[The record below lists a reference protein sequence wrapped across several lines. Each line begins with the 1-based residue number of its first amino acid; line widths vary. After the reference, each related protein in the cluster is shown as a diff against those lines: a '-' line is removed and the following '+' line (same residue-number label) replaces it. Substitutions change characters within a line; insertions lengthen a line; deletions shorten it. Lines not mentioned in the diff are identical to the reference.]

1 MKLLKVVIAVN
12 IVVVIICL
20 VVFIGAS
27 MYAVTTIN
35 LLSNSVYYAQRMPH
49 KEGTEPD
56 LVMLIENMGEIY
68 APKIEGIRYDDDGA
82 NFIENSIENSID
94 SSGNPTSF
102 GEFDGG
108 YGYSDKNDVSYKFD
122 KNFELE
128 WALDKEYKE
137 IDTATIDEKKIK
149 GEIRETLKPI
159 LDVQSK
165 PVVNL
170 QWLFNMKYQDRF
182 N

>member
-1 MKLLKVVIAVN
+1 MKALKVVISVI
-12 IVVVIICL
+12 IVVVSIGL

-56 LVMLIENMGEIY
+56 LVMLIENMGSIY
-68 APKIEGIRYDDDGA
+68 TPKIEGIRYDDDGA
-82 NFIENSIENSID
+82 NYIENSID
-94 SSGNPTSF
+94 SSDCPTSF
-102 GEFDGG
+102 GESIGG
-108 YGYSDKNDVSYKFD
+108 YSYSDKNDVSYKFN

-128 WALDKEYKE
+128 WALDKDYKK
-137 IDTATIDEKKIK
+137 IDLATIDETKIK

-165 PVVNL
+165 PLINL
-170 QWLFNMKYQDRF
+170 QWLFNKKYQDRF
-182 N
+182 NER

>member
-1 MKLLKVVIAVN
+1 MKALKVVIAVI
-12 IVVVIICL
+12 IVVVSIGL

-27 MYAVTTIN
+27 IYAVTTIN

-56 LVMLIENMGEIY
+56 LVMLIENMGSIY
-68 APKIEGIRYDDDGA
+68 TPKIEGIRYDNDGR
-82 NFIENSIENSID
+82 NFIENSTNLT
-94 SSGNPTSF
+94 GKPTNFS
-102 GEFDGG
+102 EFDGG

-137 IDTATIDEKKIK
+137 IDTATIDETKIK
-149 GEIRETLKPI
+149 GEIRETVQPV
-159 LDVQSK
+159 LDVQPK
-165 PVVNL
+165 PRINL
-170 QWLFNMKYQDRF
+170 QWLFNKKYQDRF

>member
-12 IVVVIICL
+12 IVVVSIGL

-68 APKIEGIRYDDDGA
+68 TPKIEGIRYDNGA
-82 NFIENSIENSID
+82 NFIENSID
-94 SSGNPTSF
+94 SSGYPTSF
-102 GEFDGG
+102 GESVGG
-108 YGYSDKNDVSYKFD
+108 YSYSDKNDVSYKFN

-128 WALDKEYKE
+128 WALDKDYKK

>member
-1 MKLLKVVIAVN
+1 MKAIKVVISVI
-12 IVVVIICL
+12 IVVVSIGL

-56 LVMLIENMGEIY
+56 LVMLIENMWWIY
-68 APKIEGIRYDDDGA
+68 TPEIEGIRYDDGR
-82 NFIENSIENSID
+82 NFIENSTNLT
-94 SSGNPTSF
+94 GKPTN
-102 GEFDGG
+102 FDELIGG
-108 YGYSDKNDVSYKFD
+108 YGYSDQNDVTYKFN
-122 KNFELE
+122 KNFSLE
-128 WALDKEYKE
+128 WAIDKDYKK
-137 IDTATIDEKKIK
+137 IDLATVDEKKIK
-149 GEIRETLKPI
+149 EEIRETVQPI

-165 PVVNL
+165 PLINL
-170 QWLFNMKYQDRF
+170 QWLFNLLYQDRF

>member
-1 MKLLKVVIAVN
+1 MKALKVVISVI
-12 IVVVIICL
+12 IVVVSIGL

-68 APKIEGIRYDDDGA
+68 TPKIEGIRYDDDGA
-82 NFIENSIENSID
+82 NFIENSID
-94 SSGNPTSF
+94 SS

-108 YGYSDKNDVSYKFD
+108 YHYSDKNDVSYKFD

-128 WALDKEYKE
+128 WALDKEYKK
-137 IDTATIDEKKIK
+137 IDTATIDETKIK
-149 GEIRETLKPI
+149 GEIRETLNPI

-165 PVVNL
+165 PLINL
-170 QWLFNMKYQDRF
+170 QWLFNKKYQDRF

>member
-12 IVVVIICL
+12 IVVVSLGL

-68 APKIEGIRYDDDGA
+68 TPKIEGIRYDDGG
-82 NFIENSIENSID
+82 NFIENSID

-108 YGYSDKNDVSYKFD
+108 YSYSDKNDVSYKFN

-128 WALDKEYKE
+128 WALDKDYKK

-149 GEIRETLKPI
+149 GEIRETLKLI

-170 QWLFNMKYQDRF
+170 QWLFNMKYQDRI

>member
-1 MKLLKVVIAVN
+1 MKALKVVISVI
-12 IVVVIICL
+12 IVVVSIGL

-56 LVMLIENMGEIY
+56 LVMLIENMWWVY
-68 APKIEGIRYDDDGA
+68 TPKIEGIRYDDDGR
-82 NFIENSIENSID
+82 NFIENSTNLT
-94 SSGNPTSF
+94 GKPTN
-102 GEFDGG
+102 FDELIGG
-108 YGYSDKNDVSYKFD
+108 YGYSDKNDVSYKFN

-128 WALDKEYKE
+128 WALDKDYKK
-137 IDTATIDEKKIK
+137 IDLATIDETKIK

-165 PVVNL
+165 PLINL
-170 QWLFNMKYQDRF
+170 QWLFNLLYQDRF

>member
-12 IVVVIICL
+12 IVVVSIGL

-68 APKIEGIRYDDDGA
+68 TPKIEGIRYDDGA
-82 NFIENSIENSID
+82 NYIENSID
-94 SSGNPTSF
+94 SSGYPTSF

-108 YGYSDKNDVSYKFD
+108 YHYSDKNDVSYKFN

-128 WALDKEYKE
+128 WALDKDYKK
-137 IDTATIDEKKIK
+137 IDLATIDETKIK

-159 LDVQSK
+159 LDLQSK
-165 PVVNL
+165 PLINL
-170 QWLFNMKYQDRF
+170 QWLFNKKYQDRF

>member
-1 MKLLKVVIAVN
+1 MKLLKVVIAVI
-12 IVVVIICL
+12 IVVVSLGL

-68 APKIEGIRYDDDGA
+68 TPKIEGIRYDNGA
-82 NFIENSIENSID
+82 NFIENSID
-94 SSGNPTSF
+94 SSGYPTSF
-102 GEFDGG
+102 GESVGG
-108 YGYSDKNDVSYKFD
+108 YSYSDKNDVSYKFN

-128 WALDKEYKE
+128 WALDKEYKK

>member
-1 MKLLKVVIAVN
+1 MKAIKVVISVI
-12 IVVVIICL
+12 IVVVSIGL

-56 LVMLIENMGEIY
+56 LVMLIENMWWVDT
-68 APKIEGIRYDDDGA
+68 PKIEGIRYDDDGV
-82 NFIENSIENSID
+82 NFIENSID
-94 SSGNPTSF
+94 SSGHPTSF

-108 YGYSDKNDVSYKFD
+108 YHYSDKNDVSYKFN

-128 WALDKEYKE
+128 WALDKDYKK
-137 IDTATIDEKKIK
+137 IDLATIDETKIK

-165 PVVNL
+165 PLINL
-170 QWLFNMKYQDRF
+170 QWLFNKKYQDRF